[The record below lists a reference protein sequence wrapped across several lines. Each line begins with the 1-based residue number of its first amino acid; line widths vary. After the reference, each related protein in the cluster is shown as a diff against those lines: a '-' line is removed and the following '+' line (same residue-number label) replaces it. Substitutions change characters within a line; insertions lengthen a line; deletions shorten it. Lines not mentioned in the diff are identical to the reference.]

1 LVTGVKRRAWDG
13 WIYKE
18 EESPCVYF
26 FGEVTLNLETTVLL
40 WIQSDPS
47 SVENISS

>member
-1 LVTGVKRRAWDG
+1 MG
-13 WIYKE
+13 WMDIYKE
-18 EESPCVYF
+18 EESPCVFY
-26 FGEVTLNLETTVLL
+26 LNLDTTVLL